1 MFPCCM
7 DCSLMRRRRRV
18 RNMDGRTDYSSS
30 DSVPYEDDELVAEMT
45 EAEQEAAGWLQP
57 AIHRFACP
65 KCNME
70 KEEPED
76 SCWCVCVRCDGG
88 MCVNVSFVFVFSCS
102 FELL

>member
-1 MFPCCM
+1 
-7 DCSLMRRRRRV
+7 V

-76 SCWCVCVRCDGG
+76 SCWYVCA
-88 MCVNVSFVFVFSCS
+88 
-102 FELL
+102 L